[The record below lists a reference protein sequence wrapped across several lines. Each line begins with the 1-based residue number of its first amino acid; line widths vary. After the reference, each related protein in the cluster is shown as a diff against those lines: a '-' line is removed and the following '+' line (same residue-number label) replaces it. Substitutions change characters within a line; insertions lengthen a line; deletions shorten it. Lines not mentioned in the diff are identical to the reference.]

1 MTLNRKDPRDIIIR
15 PIVTEKSYRLED
27 EGKYVFVVAPS
38 ANKTQIKIAIEQ
50 IFDVKVD
57 SVNTMN
63 RKGKTRRTRDGIG
76 KRKDIKRAIV
86 SLREGSIE
94 LYGQIG

>member
-1 MTLNRKDPRDIIIR
+1 MTLNRKDPCDIIIR

-27 EGKYVFVVAPS
+27 EGKYVFEVAPS